1 MKIFLTL
8 IAVAISCAALPLTT
22 FAGNG
27 QDEGTPRSEF
37 VSVSSHPRPLHE
49 VWHYIAT
56 HKELLA
62 SDAVVIA
69 AWSADAASTI
79 NDEHNCPSCVEQ
91 NSLVGPH
98 PSERAVWLYASGWS
112 GLQTALDHLLW
123 HYAPDPLLRHTVWI
137 STIMLATNEAA
148 NVSNNVHYAEAT
160 SSSSSHLILGTT
172 HVGDYSAV
180 ELTRSEQCGTGRCP
194 MANPI
199 GSGDPPTGGARN
211 LKALIASFSG
221 VASHR
226 QTFSRRR

>member
-1 MKIFLTL
+1 MKVILTL

-49 VWHYIAT
+49 VWHYITT

-62 SDAVVIA
+62 ADAIVIA

-91 NSLVGPH
+91 NPIIGPH

-112 GLQTALDHLLW
+112 GLQTTLDHLLW
-123 HYAPDPLLRHTVWI
+123 HYAPDPILRHTVWI

-148 NVSNNVHYAEAT
+148 NVSNNVHYAEAK

-180 ELTRSEQCGTGRCP
+180 ERTRFEQSGAGGWP
-194 MANPI
+194 MANRI
-199 GSGDPPTGGARN
+199 GSAASPTAGASN
-211 LKALIASFSG
+211 LKAMIASFSG
-221 VASHR
+221 TASHGV
-226 QTFSRRR
+226 TSSPRR